1 MFLTEKPQAII
12 TACAQTWYIYFYS
25 TVLSRFPFTEGNFQ
39 PHHKPLN
46 LPPCSLRQNKLPS
59 QFNTT
64 LSSAAQQTKTFS
76 FGASDNQ
83 RDSKTHTALQPEP
96 EVFFRHAAGA
106 EKAARTARGSS
117 NSQVLWDT
125 GKVDKTLEHHV
136 DAGLQC
142 LFWGRTSHLCSLAIL
157 RCFSLISWS
166 LWLSSKGTVTEIQ
179 VLKQNNRKHSRGQ
192 HRNGSVQ
199 LTPHTAPNELDSL
212 GPDR

>member
-25 TVLSRFPFTEGNFQ
+25 TVLNRFPFTEGNFQ

-59 QFNTT
+59 QFNIT
-64 LSSAAQQTKTFS
+64 LSSAAQQKKPFS

-83 RDSKTHTALQPEP
+83 RELTARHTALQPEP

-117 NSQVLWDT
+117 QVLWDT
-125 GKVDKTLEHHV
+125 GKVNKTPRV
-136 DAGLQC
+136 
-142 LFWGRTSHLCSLAIL
+142 L
-157 RCFSLISWS
+157 RPHMLMQ
-166 LWLSSKGTVTEIQ
+166 LSSAYSEGGPHNSAHSGNPAVSPWSHSLCDS
-179 VLKQNNRKHSRGQ
+179 VLRAQ
-192 HRNGSVQ
+192 
-199 LTPHTAPNELDSL
+199 
-212 GPDR
+212 